1 MIKNKL
7 LRLSR
12 SLFDQV
18 GLSLTKGCHYT
29 DDAALMRLK
38 ARGVEINTVIDVGAS
53 DGRWSDRCMV
63 HYPDA
68 KYLLIEAQSVHNG
81 SLEHFTSSRP
91 NAQYVICAAG
101 NNDGQIFFDNDDPLS
116 GAASFEEVKNG
127 TIVDMFMI
135 DTLVE
140 KHQLKPPF
148 LIKLDTHG
156 FEVPILEGCSSIWN
170 SVNVFAIE
178 AYNYRIN
185 ENALKFFELC
195 AYMDE
200 RGYSTVDMSGIGSR
214 KYDSSLW
221 QMDLYFRPS
230 KSKEFDYLGY
240 Q

>member
-38 ARGVEINTVIDVGAS
+38 SRGVEINTVIDVGAS

-68 KYLLIEAQSVHNG
+68 KYLLIEAQGVHKE
-81 SLEHFTSSRP
+81 SLDSFISNRP
-91 NAQYVICAAG
+91 NVQYVICAAG
-101 NNDGQIFFDNDDPLS
+101 NHDGKIFFDNDDPLS

-127 TIVDMFMI
+127 TVVDMLMI
-135 DTLVE
+135 DSLVE

-156 FEVPILEGCSSIWN
+156 FEVPILEGCSSIWD
-170 SVNVFAIE
+170 SVNVFVIE
-178 AYNYRIN
+178 AYNFRIN
-185 ENALKFFELC
+185 EKALKFFELC

-214 KYDSSLW
+214 KHDTCLW

>member
-1 MIKNKL
+1 
-7 LRLSR
+7 
-12 SLFDQV
+12 V
-18 GLSLTKGCHYT
+18 
-29 DDAALMRLK
+29 
-38 ARGVEINTVIDVGAS
+38 
-53 DGRWSDRCMV
+53 
-63 HYPDA
+63 
-68 KYLLIEAQSVHNG
+68 
-81 SLEHFTSSRP
+81 
-91 NAQYVICAAG
+91 
-101 NNDGQIFFDNDDPLS
+101 
-116 GAASFEEVKNG
+116 NG
-127 TIVDMFMI
+127 TIVDTAMI

-140 KHQLKPPF
+140 KYQLKPPF

-156 FEVPILEGCSSIWN
+156 FEAPTLEGCSAIWK

-178 AYNYRIN
+178 AYNFRIN

-214 KYDSSLW
+214 KHDSSLW